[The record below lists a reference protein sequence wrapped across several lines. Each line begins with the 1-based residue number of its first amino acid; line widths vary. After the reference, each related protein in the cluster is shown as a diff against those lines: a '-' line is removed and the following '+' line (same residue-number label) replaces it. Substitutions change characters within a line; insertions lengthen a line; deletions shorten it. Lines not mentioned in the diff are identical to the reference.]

1 MDKINWCLNTKNGI
15 EIVEPNENLAEA
27 YIKKAEDSL
36 RAALALKNNKD
47 WEISSSYY
55 TMYFGLYAILM
66 EIGIK
71 CGIHVCTI
79 EFMKS
84 YLKDYFLKEDMELIT
99 KSMKARI
106 DTQYYSDR
114 NLSESF
120 YDEMVKEAPLFL
132 IKCKEVLQKM
142 NSAKIN
148 KIREEIGKLKF

>member
-1 MDKINWCLNTKNGI
+1 MNKINWCLNIKNGI

-36 RAALALKNNKD
+36 RAAVALKNNKD

-55 TMYFGLYAILM
+55 TMYFSLYAILM
-66 EIGIK
+66 KIGIK

-79 EFMKS
+79 EFMKF
-84 YLKDYFLKEDMELIT
+84 YLKDYFLKEDGDLIT

-114 NLSESF
+114 NLSASF
-120 YDEMVKEAPLFL
+120 YNEIVKKAPMFL
-132 IKCKEVLQKM
+132 IKCKEVLQKI
-142 NSAKIN
+142 NPAKIN
-148 KIREEIGKLKF
+148 NIREEIEKLKF